1 MNVEAKAQLIEKMIE
16 KEFPRKSGINNLIN
30 F

>member
-1 MNVEAKAQLIEKMIE
+1 MNVEAKTQLIEKMIK